1 MALTP
6 EDVVNKRFQATKF
19 REGYDQDEVDDFL
32 DEVVNE
38 LRRLTEENDDLRN
51 KLGTCERRVGELSR
65 ASVARES
72 APEPEVPMTM
82 ASQIQPPMAMSPPQ
96 PMMGGQPMRPEP
108 MRPEPMRGEGMRPEP
123 MRPEGMRPE
132 PMRPEGM
139 RPEPM
144 RPEGMRPEPMRPEGM
159 AVEPLRPVQQLEAM
173 GQGPEAAAGMLALAQ
188 KLHDEYVRNGEQ
200 QRDRIVNEAREH
212 AQRLVREAE
221 EKQRQTL
228 GSLEQER
235 SLLER
240 KIDELRAFEREYRSR
255 LKSYLEGQLRELEA
269 KAAVVPNR
277 GPQQPA
283 AVGAGAPAAAYSGGG
298 PLPTRGT
305 YAADQGADPAGQ
317 SYPFGDR
324 T

>member
-38 LRRLTEENDDLRN
+38 LRRLGEENEELRS
-51 KLGTCERRVGELSR
+51 KLGACERRVGELSR
-65 ASVARES
+65 ATVARDGEAEPA
-72 APEPEVPMTM
+72 APVMAAAPPAPVVQEPVRPSI
-82 ASQIQPPMAMSPPQ
+82 AAAMNPAVSGGGDGSPT
-96 PMMGGQPMRPEP
+96 
-108 MRPEPMRGEGMRPEP
+108 
-123 MRPEGMRPE
+123 
-132 PMRPEGM
+132 
-139 RPEPM
+139 
-144 RPEGMRPEPMRPEGM
+144 
-159 AVEPLRPVQQLEAM
+159 
-173 GQGPEAAAGMLALAQ
+173 QGPQEAAGMLALAQ

-200 QRDRIVNEAREH
+200 QRDRIVSEAREH
-212 AQRLVREAE
+212 ATRLVREAE

-255 LKSYLEGQLRELEA
+255 LKSYLEGQLRELES

-277 GPQQPA
+277 SPQPA
-283 AVGAGAPAAAYSGGG
+283 PSLAGSSPMGYGNG
-298 PLPTRGT
+298 PLPTRGA
-305 YAADQGADPAGQ
+305 YAADANGDQGSQ

-324 T
+324 G

>member
-38 LRRLTEENDDLRN
+38 LRRLNEENDELRQ
-51 KLGTCERRVGELSR
+51 KLSVCERRVGELSR
-65 ASVARES
+65 ATVAREPQPEQEL
-72 APEPEVPMTM
+72 ANAAAGVPAPMPVAVPEPV
-82 ASQIQPPMAMSPPQ
+82 
-96 PMMGGQPMRPEP
+96 
-108 MRPEPMRGEGMRPEP
+108 
-123 MRPEGMRPE
+123 
-132 PMRPEGM
+132 
-139 RPEPM
+139 
-144 RPEGMRPEPMRPEGM
+144 
-159 AVEPLRPVQQLEAM
+159 RPVAVPAAEQLQAV

-200 QRDRIVNEAREH
+200 QRDRIVGEAREH
-212 AQRLVREAE
+212 AARLVREAE

-277 GPQQPA
+277 GPSSTPSLA
-283 AVGAGAPAAAYSGGG
+283 SGGNGQQYSG
-298 PLPTRGT
+298 PLPTRGA
-305 YAADQGADPAGQ
+305 YAAEPAEAGGQ
-317 SYPFGDR
+317 QYPFGDR
-324 T
+324 S

>member
-38 LRRLTEENDDLRN
+38 LRRLNEENEDMRN
-51 KLGTCERRVGELSR
+51 KLSACERRVGELSR

-72 APEPEVPMTM
+72 APEME
-82 ASQIQPPMAMSPPQ
+82 SPPTVAAQMPSAPAAAAPVPPPAPMPAPVPQ
-96 PMMGGQPMRPEP
+96 PVAQPQEQIRP
-108 MRPEPMRGEGMRPEP
+108 
-123 MRPEGMRPE
+123 
-132 PMRPEGM
+132 
-139 RPEPM
+139 
-144 RPEGMRPEPMRPEGM
+144 
-159 AVEPLRPVQQLEAM
+159 AAQLEAAAQG

-255 LKSYLEGQLRELEA
+255 LKSYLEGQLRDLEA

-277 GPQQPA
+277 GPQ
-283 AVGAGAPAAAYSGGG
+283 AAAPGGNGGSAGYSG
-298 PLPTRGT
+298 PLPSRGS
-305 YAADQGADPAGQ
+305 YAAEPTPEPAQ
-317 SYPFGDR
+317 SFPFGDR
-324 T
+324 G

>member
-38 LRRLTEENDDLRN
+38 LRRLNEENEELRS
-51 KLGTCERRVGELSR
+51 KLGACERRVGELSR
-65 ASVARES
+65 ATVAREA
-72 APEPEVPMTM
+72 APEPVAAPAPAPAPAPVPVA
-82 ASQIQPPMAMSPPQ
+82 ASV
-96 PMMGGQPMRPEP
+96 PEP
-108 MRPEPMRGEGMRPEP
+108 SRVSSEL
-123 MRPEGMRPE
+123 
-132 PMRPEGM
+132 
-139 RPEPM
+139 
-144 RPEGMRPEPMRPEGM
+144 
-159 AVEPLRPVQQLEAM
+159 AAA

-200 QRDRIVNEAREH
+200 TRDRIVGEAREH
-212 AQRLVREAE
+212 ATRLMREAD

-235 SLLER
+235 TLLER

-277 GPQQPA
+277 GGGSPQPQA
-283 AVGAGAPAAAYSGGG
+283 AGVGASQAPYSG
-298 PLPTRGT
+298 PLPTRGA
-305 YAADQGADPAGQ
+305 YASESGSDAAPQ
-317 SYPFGDR
+317 YPFGGQS
-324 T
+324 

>member
-38 LRRLTEENDDLRN
+38 LRRLTDENEDLRQ

-65 ASVARES
+65 ASVAREN
-72 APEPEVPMTM
+72 APEPPPPPPPPPAPVTIAAPPPVPVTV
-82 ASQIQPPMAMSPPQ
+82 AQPVVVPEPPMPAAAQ
-96 PMMGGQPMRPEP
+96 LQ
-108 MRPEPMRGEGMRPEP
+108 
-123 MRPEGMRPE
+123 
-132 PMRPEGM
+132 
-139 RPEPM
+139 
-144 RPEGMRPEPMRPEGM
+144 
-159 AVEPLRPVQQLEAM
+159 AV

-200 QRDRIVNEAREH
+200 QRDRIVGDAREH
-212 AQRLVREAE
+212 AARLVREAE

-269 KAAVVPNR
+269 KAAVVPTR
-277 GPQQPA
+277 GAA
-283 AVGAGAPAAAYSGGG
+283 AVGAGGASSSAGVIAPAAQPTYNSG
-298 PLPTRGT
+298 PLPTRGA
-305 YAADQGADPAGQ
+305 YAADQGGDPSGA

-324 T
+324 S

>member
-38 LRRLTEENDDLRN
+38 LRRLTEDNDELRQ
-51 KLGTCERRVGELSR
+51 KLGACERRVGELSR

-72 APEPEVPMTM
+72 AEPPAPPAPPVP
-82 ASQIQPPMAMSPPQ
+82 APAPAPMAMPAPMPMPMAAPVTVAQ
-96 PMMGGQPMRPEP
+96 PVMAEQPS
-108 MRPEPMRGEGMRPEP
+108 
-123 MRPEGMRPE
+123 
-132 PMRPEGM
+132 
-139 RPEPM
+139 
-144 RPEGMRPEPMRPEGM
+144 
-159 AVEPLRPVQQLEAM
+159 AAQQLQAV

-200 QRDRIVNEAREH
+200 QRDRIVGDAREH
-212 AQRLVREAE
+212 AARLVREAE

-255 LKSYLEGQLRELEA
+255 LKSYLEGQLRDLDA

-277 GPQQPA
+277 G
-283 AVGAGAPAAAYSGGG
+283 GGAPAPASIGAAQPAYNSG
-298 PLPTRGT
+298 PLPTRGA
-305 YAADQGADPAGQ
+305 YAADQGGDSSGPA
-317 SYPFGDR
+317 YPFGER
-324 T
+324 N

>member
-38 LRRLTEENDDLRN
+38 LRRLTEDNDELRQ
-51 KLGTCERRVGELSR
+51 KLSACERRVGELSR
-65 ASVARES
+65 ASVARDNAEPP
-72 APEPEVPMTM
+72 APPPPPVAPAPPPQMP
-82 ASQIQPPMAMSPPQ
+82 AVAPMAMPAPMSMPMQPPATVAQ
-96 PMMGGQPMRPEP
+96 PIMIPEQ
-108 MRPEPMRGEGMRPEP
+108 
-123 MRPEGMRPE
+123 
-132 PMRPEGM
+132 
-139 RPEPM
+139 
-144 RPEGMRPEPMRPEGM
+144 
-159 AVEPLRPVQQLEAM
+159 PVQQLQAV

-200 QRDRIVNEAREH
+200 QRDRIVGDAREH
-212 AQRLVREAE
+212 AARLVREAE

-255 LKSYLEGQLRELEA
+255 LKSYLEGQLRELDA

-277 GPQQPA
+277 GSAPA
-283 AVGAGAPAAAYSGGG
+283 PTPIGAGAPSYTSG
-298 PLPTRGT
+298 PLPTRGA
-305 YAADQGADPAGQ
+305 YAADQGGEGAGP
-317 SYPFGDR
+317 SYPFGER
-324 T
+324 N

>member
-38 LRRLTEENDDLRN
+38 LRRLGEENEELRS
-51 KLGTCERRVGELSR
+51 KLGACERRVGELSR
-65 ASVARES
+65 ATVARDG
-72 APEPEVPMTM
+72 EPEAAPVM
-82 ASQIQPPMAMSPPQ
+82 AAAPPAPVAQEPARPTIAAAMSPS
-96 PMMGGQPMRPEP
+96 MSGGGDSSP
-108 MRPEPMRGEGMRPEP
+108 
-123 MRPEGMRPE
+123 
-132 PMRPEGM
+132 
-139 RPEPM
+139 
-144 RPEGMRPEPMRPEGM
+144 
-159 AVEPLRPVQQLEAM
+159 A
-173 GQGPEAAAGMLALAQ
+173 QGPQEAAGMLALAQ

-200 QRDRIVNEAREH
+200 QRDRIVSEAREH
-212 AQRLVREAE
+212 ATRLVREAE

-277 GPQQPA
+277 SPQPSGTLAATGP
-283 AVGAGAPAAAYSGGG
+283 GAYNG
-298 PLPTRGT
+298 PLPTRGA
-305 YAADQGADPAGQ
+305 YAADQGAEQPSQ

-324 T
+324 N

>member
-38 LRRLTEENDDLRN
+38 LRRLTEENDDFRA
-51 KLGTCERRVGELSR
+51 KLGACERRVGELSR

-72 APEPEVPMTM
+72 APEPPPPPPIPAPAPVTV
-82 ASQIQPPMAMSPPQ
+82 AQPV
-96 PMMGGQPMRPEP
+96 MMPEP
-108 MRPEPMRGEGMRPEP
+108 MMPMAP
-123 MRPEGMRPE
+123 MAPAAQLQ
-132 PMRPEGM
+132 
-139 RPEPM
+139 
-144 RPEGMRPEPMRPEGM
+144 
-159 AVEPLRPVQQLEAM
+159 AV

-200 QRDRIVNEAREH
+200 QRDRIVGDAREH
-212 AQRLVREAE
+212 AARLVREAE

-255 LKSYLEGQLRELEA
+255 LKSYLEVQLRELEA
-269 KAAVVPNR
+269 KAAVVPTR
-277 GPQQPA
+277 GAQATPA
-283 AVGAGAPAAAYSGGG
+283 AVGAASQPSYNSSG
-298 PLPTRGT
+298 PLPTRGA
-305 YAADQGADPAGQ
+305 YAADQGGDSSGP

-324 T
+324 N

>member
-38 LRRLTEENDDLRN
+38 LRRLNEENEDLRQ
-51 KLGTCERRVGELSR
+51 KLGACERRVGELSR
-65 ASVARES
+65 ANVARE
-72 APEPEVPMTM
+72 AVGEPEPVKQLPM
-82 ASQIQPPMAMSPPQ
+82 PMQ
-96 PMMGGQPMRPEP
+96 LPEP
-108 MRPEPMRGEGMRPEP
+108 MRP
-123 MRPEGMRPE
+123 
-132 PMRPEGM
+132 
-139 RPEPM
+139 
-144 RPEGMRPEPMRPEGM
+144 
-159 AVEPLRPVQQLEAM
+159 AAQLEAAAV

-200 QRDRIVNEAREH
+200 QRDRIVNEARDH
-212 AQRLVREAE
+212 ANRLMREAE

-255 LKSYLEGQLRELEA
+255 LKSYLEGQLRDLES
-269 KAAVVPNR
+269 KAAVI
-277 GPQQPA
+277 
-283 AVGAGAPAAAYSGGG
+283 
-298 PLPTRGT
+298 PTRGGGQ
-305 YAADQGADPAGQ
+305 AQPAGLVPGPGGYAGTLPGRGGYSDGAEQ
-317 SYPFGDR
+317 PAQQYPFGGQG
-324 T
+324 

>member
-38 LRRLTEENDDLRN
+38 LRRLGEENEELRS
-51 KLGTCERRVGELSR
+51 KLGACERRVGELSR
-65 ASVARES
+65 ATVARDG
-72 APEPEVPMTM
+72 EPEAAPVMAAAPPAPVAQEPARPTM
-82 ASQIQPPMAMSPPQ
+82 AAAMNPSRSSGDVSP
-96 PMMGGQPMRPEP
+96 
-108 MRPEPMRGEGMRPEP
+108 
-123 MRPEGMRPE
+123 
-132 PMRPEGM
+132 
-139 RPEPM
+139 
-144 RPEGMRPEPMRPEGM
+144 
-159 AVEPLRPVQQLEAM
+159 AA
-173 GQGPEAAAGMLALAQ
+173 QGPQEAAGMLALAQ

-200 QRDRIVNEAREH
+200 QRDRIVSEAREH
-212 AQRLVREAE
+212 ATRLVREAE

-255 LKSYLEGQLRELEA
+255 LKSYLEGQLRELEQ

-277 GPQQPA
+277 SPQPA
-283 AVGAGAPAAAYSGGG
+283 ASLAGSAPMGYGNG
-298 PLPTRGT
+298 PLPTRGA
-305 YAADQGADPAGQ
+305 YAAEAGGEQAGQ

-324 T
+324 G